1 MLTLINT
8 NRMVPAIGP
17 IGLEYVAEAAARA
30 GIDVSILD
38 LALCDDPDRALR
50 EHLAGRGATLIGLSF
65 RNVDDC
71 FWPSAQWFV
80 PGLADLVQKI
90 RGLSDAPIVLGGVGF
105 SVFAKEIV
113 EYTGADFGIHGDG
126 ELATIALYRQL
137 QNGRQFETVGGLVW
151 RSQGEIRANRPAWPA
166 EISLPARREMFDN
179 RAYFARGGQCG
190 FETKRGCNR
199 RCLYC
204 ADPLSKGPVPRS
216 RKPAEIADEI
226 ESLLAQGIDVLHT
239 CDAEFNVPRRH
250 ALAVCEEMIRRS
262 LGEKVRWYAYLAVT
276 PFDAELADALRRA
289 GCVGINFT
297 GDSASETML
306 STYRQQHRAEDLAA
320 AVRLC
325 RENGM
330 KVMIDLL
337 LGGPGETPQTAAET
351 IRFIKQIAPD
361 CAGASLGIRVY
372 PGTGM
377 VDVLRGCVGS
387 PHSLGGIVKR
397 SLRSLAMADFPC
409 ARPSPRPTGL
419 DDATLL
425 THPLRRQGPLDAQPG
440 MRRRYAGPIDLFQPT
455 FYISPA
461 LGPEPAR
468 LIKDLIAG
476 DQRFFEPMAEGAPT
490 RNDALGS
497 PEQSDPESTGHN
509 YNDNTDLVEAIRQG
523 ARGAYWDILRHL
535 RGSRPQEGL

>member
-17 IGLEYVAEAAARA
+17 IGLEYVAEAAALA
-30 GIDVSILD
+30 GIEVSIAD
-38 LALCDDPDRALR
+38 LALADDPVAALR
-50 EHLAGRGATLIGLSF
+50 EHLSARAPTLIGLSF

-80 PGLADLVQKI
+80 PDLKDLVCRIQT
-90 RGLSDAPIVLGGVGF
+90 LSDAPIVLGGVGF
-105 SVFAKEIV
+105 SVFAERIV
-113 EYTGADFGIHGDG
+113 EHTGADFGIRGDG
-126 ELATIALYRQL
+126 EQATISLYRQL
-137 QNGRQFETVGGLVW
+137 QAGRDFEKVEGLIW
-151 RSQGEIRANRPAWPA
+151 RRDGRIRSNPPAWPA
-166 EISLPARREMFDN
+166 EFSLPVRRKMVDN
-179 RAYFARGGQCG
+179 IAYFTRGGQCG

-199 RCLYC
+199 QCLYC
-204 ADPLSKGPVPRS
+204 ADPLAKGPVPRS

-226 ESLLAQGIDVLHT
+226 ESLLAQSIDVLHT
-239 CDAEFNVPRRH
+239 CDAEFNIPRSH
-250 ALAVCEEMIRRS
+250 AMAVCQELIRRS

-276 PFDAELADALRRA
+276 PFDAELAGAMRKA

-297 GDSASETML
+297 GDSASDEML
-306 STYRQQHRAEDLAA
+306 RTYRQPHRGEDLAT

-351 IRFIKQIAPD
+351 ISFIKRIGPD
-361 CAGASLGIRVY
+361 CAGASLGIRIY

-377 VDVLRGCVGS
+377 VDAL
-387 PHSLGGIVKR
+387 K
-397 SLRSLAMADFPC
+397 
-409 ARPSPRPTGL
+409 
-419 DDATLL
+419 
-425 THPLRRQGPLDAQPG
+425 RQGPLSGNPG
-440 MRRRYAGPIDLFQPT
+440 VRRKYAGEVDLFQPT

-476 DQRFFEPMAEGAPT
+476 DERFFEPMAEQP
-490 RNDALGS
+490 DAAAT
-497 PEQSDPESTGHN
+497 DHN
-509 YNDNTDLVEAIRQG
+509 YNDNAELVEAIRRG
-523 ARGAYWDILRHL
+523 ARGAYWDILAGL
-535 RGSRPQEGL
+535 RKA

>member
-1 MLTLINT
+1 MI
-8 NRMVPAIGP
+8 
-17 IGLEYVAEAAARA
+17 
-30 GIDVSILD
+30 
-38 LALCDDPDRALR
+38 PDKSLR
-50 EHLAGRGATLIGLSF
+50 EHLSSRSPTLIGLTF

-90 RGLSDAPIVLGGVGF
+90 RGLSEAPIVLGGVGF
-105 SVFAKEIV
+105 SVFAKQIV
-113 EYTGADFGIHGDG
+113 EYTAPISAFMATASRLPSPCIGSCRMGGNSRRSRAWFGA
-126 ELATIALYRQL
+126 AM
-137 QNGRQFETVGGLVW
+137 GRI
-151 RSQGEIRANRPAWPA
+151 RSNEPAWPA

-199 RCLYC
+199 QCLYC

-216 RKPAEIADEI
+216 RKPSEVADEI

-239 CDAEFNVPRRH
+239 CDAEFNVPRSH
-250 ALAVCEEMIRRS
+250 AMAVCEEMIRRS

-276 PFDAELADALRRA
+276 PFDAELAAAMRKA

-297 GDSASETML
+297 GDSASEAML
-306 STYRQQHRAEDLAA
+306 STYRQPHRKEDLAT

-351 IRFIKQIAPD
+351 INFIKSISPD

-377 VDVLRGCVGS
+377 VGRAPAG
-387 PHSLGGIVKR
+387 R
-397 SLRSLAMADFPC
+397 S
-409 ARPSPRPTGL
+409 ARPQSGPPPQVYRP
-419 DDATLL
+419 D
-425 THPLRRQGPLDAQPG
+425 
-440 MRRRYAGPIDLFQPT
+440 
-455 FYISPA
+455 
-461 LGPEPAR
+461 
-468 LIKDLIAG
+468 
-476 DQRFFEPMAEGAPT
+476 
-490 RNDALGS
+490 
-497 PEQSDPESTGHN
+497 
-509 YNDNTDLVEAIRQG
+509 
-523 ARGAYWDILRHL
+523 
-535 RGSRPQEGL
+535 

>member
-1 MLTLINT
+1 MLPMLTLINT
-8 NRMVPAIGP
+8 NRMAPAIGP
-17 IGLEYVAEAAARA
+17 IGLEYVAEAAAQA
-30 GIDVSILD
+30 GIEVDVLD
-38 LALCDDPDRALR
+38 LALSEDPEKALR
-50 EHLAGRGATLIGLSF
+50 EHLLQRSSTLIGLTF

-80 PGLADLVQKI
+80 PGLAELVQRI
-90 RGLSDAPIVLGGVGF
+90 RRLSEAPIVLGGVGF
-105 SVFAKEIV
+105 SVFAEQIV

-126 ELATIALYRQL
+126 EQATVSLYRQL
-137 QNGRQFETVGGLVW
+137 EQDRPQFEEVPGLVW
-151 RSQGEIRANRPAWPA
+151 RDGKGMRSNQPAWPA
-166 EISLPARREMFDN
+166 EISLPVQRAMVDN
-179 RAYFARGGQCG
+179 RAYFTRGGQCG

-199 RCLYC
+199 QCLYC
-204 ADPLSKGPVPRS
+204 ADPLAKGPIPRS

-226 ESLLAQGIDVLHT
+226 ESLLAQRIDVLHT
-239 CDAEFNVPRRH
+239 CDAEFNVPRSH

-276 PFDAELADALRRA
+276 PFDAELAAAMRKA

-297 GDSASETML
+297 GDSASEAML
-306 STYRQQHRAEDLAA
+306 STYRQPHRANDLAT

-351 IRFIKQIAPD
+351 INFIKQISPD

-377 VDVLRGCVGS
+377 VDALNREGPLNHNPG
-387 PHSLGGIVKR
+387 
-397 SLRSLAMADFPC
+397 
-409 ARPSPRPTGL
+409 
-419 DDATLL
+419 
-425 THPLRRQGPLDAQPG
+425 LRRK
-440 MRRRYAGPIDLFQPT
+440 YTGPIDLFMPT

-468 LIKDLIAG
+468 LIKDLLAG
-476 DQRFFEPMAEGAPT
+476 DKRFFEPMAEQP
-490 RNDALGS
+490 DAKAT
-497 PEQSDPESTGHN
+497 DHN
-509 YNDNTDLVEAIRQG
+509 YNDNTELVESIRQG
-523 ARGAYWDILRHL
+523 ARGAYWDILRQL
-535 RGSRPQEGL
+535 RRGQRG

>member
-17 IGLEYVAEAAARA
+17 IGLEYVAEAAART
-30 GIDVSILD
+30 GIEVSILD

-50 EHLAGRGATLIGLSF
+50 EHFASRSPTLIGLTF

-80 PGLADLVQKI
+80 PGLSELVHKI
-90 RGLSDAPIVLGGVGF
+90 RGLSAAPIVLGGVGF
-105 SVFAKEIV
+105 SVFAEQIV
-113 EYTGADFGIHGDG
+113 KYTGADFGIRGDG
-126 ELATIALYRQL
+126 EQATISLYRQL
-137 QNGRQFETVGGLVW
+137 QAGRQFDKVEGLVW
-151 RSQGEIRANRPAWPA
+151 RSEGRIRSNKPAWPA
-166 EISLPARREMFDN
+166 EFSLLARREMMDN

-199 RCLYC
+199 QCLYC

-216 RKPAEIADEI
+216 RKPAEVADEI

-239 CDAEFNVPRRH
+239 CDAEFNVPRSH
-250 ALAVCEEMIRRS
+250 ALAVCEEMNRRT
-262 LGEKVRWYAYLAVT
+262 LGERVRWYAYLAVT
-276 PFDAELADALRRA
+276 PFDAELATAMRKA

-297 GDSASETML
+297 GDSASATML
-306 STYRQQHRAEDLAA
+306 STYRQPHRSKDLAM

-351 IRFIKQIAPD
+351 INFIKSISPD

-372 PGTGM
+372 PSTGM
-377 VDVLRGCVGS
+377 VDALQ
-387 PHSLGGIVKR
+387 HE
-397 SLRSLAMADFPC
+397 
-409 ARPSPRPTGL
+409 
-419 DDATLL
+419 
-425 THPLRRQGPLDAQPG
+425 GPLDRNPG
-440 MRRRYAGPIDLFQPT
+440 LRRKYTGPIDLFQPT

-461 LGPEPAR
+461 LGPEPAKV
-468 LIKDLIAG
+468 IKDLIAG
-476 DQRFFEPMAEGAPT
+476 DKRFFEPMAEQP
-490 RNDALGS
+490 DA
-497 PEQSDPESTGHN
+497 EATDHN
-509 YNDNTDLVEAIRQG
+509 YNDNTELVEAIRQG
-523 ARGAYWDILRHL
+523 ARGAYWDILRQL
-535 RGSRPQEGL
+535 RCG

>member
-1 MLTLINT
+1 MLPMLTLINT

-30 GIDVSILD
+30 GIEVNILD
-38 LALCDDPDRALR
+38 LALRDDPEASLCT
-50 EHLAGRGATLIGLSF
+50 HLSARSPTLIGLSF

-80 PGLADLVQKI
+80 PGLADLVHKI
-90 RGLSDAPIVLGGVGF
+90 RGLSQAPVVLGGVGF
-105 SVFAKEIV
+105 SVFARQIV

-126 ELATIALYRQL
+126 EQATVALYRQL
-137 QNGRQFETVGGLVW
+137 RKGRQFERVEGLVW
-151 RSQGEIRANRPAWPA
+151 RSDGEIRSNTPAWPA
-166 EISLPARREMFDN
+166 AISLPARREMFDN

-199 RCLYC
+199 QCLYC
-204 ADPLSKGPVPRS
+204 ADPLSKGSVPRS
-216 RKPAEIADEI
+216 RKPSEVADEI

-239 CDAEFNVPRRH
+239 CDAEFNVPRSH
-250 ALAVCEEMIRRS
+250 AVAVCEEMVRRS
-262 LGEKVRWYAYLAVT
+262 LGDKVRWYAYLAVT
-276 PFDAELADALRRA
+276 PFDAELAAAMRKA

-297 GDSASETML
+297 GDSASEIML
-306 STYRQQHRAEDLAA
+306 GTYRQPHRKENLAA

-330 KVMIDLL
+330 KAMIDLL

-351 IRFIKQIAPD
+351 IDFIKSIAPD

-377 VDVLRGCVGS
+377 
-387 PHSLGGIVKR
+387 
-397 SLRSLAMADFPC
+397 
-409 ARPSPRPTGL
+409 
-419 DDATLL
+419 ATA
-425 THPLRRQGPLDAQPG
+425 LRREGPLDRNPG
-440 MRRRYAGPIDLFQPT
+440 LRRRYAGPIDLFQPT

-476 DQRFFEPMAEGAPT
+476 DKRFFEPMAEQP
-490 RNDALGS
+490 DAAAT
-497 PEQSDPESTGHN
+497 DHN
-509 YNDNTDLVEAIRQG
+509 YNDNTELVEAIRRG
-523 ARGAYWDILRHL
+523 ARGAYWDVLR
-535 RGSRPQEGL
+535 RIRSGDRE